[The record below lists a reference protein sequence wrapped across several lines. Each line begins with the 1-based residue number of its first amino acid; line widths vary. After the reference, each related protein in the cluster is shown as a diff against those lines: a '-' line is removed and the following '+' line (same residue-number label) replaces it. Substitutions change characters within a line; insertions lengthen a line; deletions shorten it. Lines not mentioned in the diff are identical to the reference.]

1 MKKKYINEDYSD
13 KSKLSNR
20 LRYLMFGKAK
30 MNSPKDLAKKVFE
43 TKLIFSKKSKLS
55 GNEYNLKQEDAIYKD
70 IQEQLESSNNEEYLN
85 NLTGAYIKAYSLI
98 FNCSANYL
106 TGETEIISNDPKMVD
121 TVTYTNLSEKA
132 IDSIRKITF
141 GDIYCC
147 PNNRAENSII
157 LSKILSSSSI
167 YEIVKDL
174 VYFSFEY
181 EDNMNLKDDIKAL
194 EKKMKSFNQEDVKK
208 STNYTV
214 DYKPLKIK
222 DHNGIER
229 DDLEEIVLSDVPS
242 NFAEI
247 LETIEELTS
256 KSYVFE
262 EIKDKINYRKFQLHK
277 NYTELIDEL
286 FPVEVK

>member
-1 MKKKYINEDYSD
+1 MNRKYINEDYSD

-121 TVTYTNLSEKA
+121 TVTYTNLSEES
-132 IDSIRKITF
+132 INSIRKITLE
-141 GDIYCC
+141 DVYWSI
-147 PNNRAENSII
+147 NNKTENSII

-167 YEIVKDL
+167 HAIVNDL
-174 VYFSFEY
+174 VYFSHEY
-181 EDNMNLKDDIKAL
+181 ETNMKLKNSLKVLKSKIDSFDQDDVRKATSY
-194 EKKMKSFNQEDVKK
+194 ETE
-208 STNYTV
+208 
-214 DYKPLKIK
+214 YKPTIYK
-222 DHNGIER
+222 DSNGIEKESF
-229 DDLEEIVLSDVPS
+229 EEIVISDIPS

-256 KSYVFE
+256 KSYDFE
-262 EIKDKINYRKFQLHK
+262 KIKDKINYRKFQLHK